1 MDMLDVRKPSIYF
14 LLRLNRNRV
23 PFLTSEQTMI
33 SFEYIRKILAEQFK
47 ISEARIMPESRL
59 GDDLGMD
66 SLDVV
71 EIIMTVEKSTT

>member
-1 MDMLDVRKPSIYF
+1 
-14 LLRLNRNRV
+14 
-23 PFLTSEQTMI
+23 MI
-33 SFEYIRKILAEQFK
+33 SFEYIRKILAEPFK

-71 EIIMTVEKSTT
+71 EIIMTIEEEYDVEVPDEDAHASDFSLENMKQMTVQE